1 MWRRRQAAAGVRE
14 MVDLTHERRESVRID
29 RPFRL
34 AVAWDEAFSFCYQ
47 ANLDLLA
54 QRGMDLVYFSSMRD
68 RALPDDG
75 TPSALWLC
83 AGGGQDGTLLSGA
96 RIPSRRGGAA

>member
-1 MWRRRQAAAGVRE
+1 MDQMWRRRQAASGVRE
-14 MVDLTHERRESVRID
+14 TVDLPHERRELARLD

-34 AVAWDEAFSFCYQ
+34 AVAWDEAFSFYDQ

-54 QRGMDLVYFSSMRD
+54 QMGMDLVYFSSMRD

-75 TPSALWLC
+75 APSALWLC
-83 AGGGQDGTLLSGA
+83 TGGGQDGSVLPGA
-96 RIPSRRGGAA
+96 

>member
-14 MVDLTHERRESVRID
+14 TVDLPHERREPARLD

-34 AVAWDEAFSFCYQ
+34 AVEWDEAFSFYDQ

-54 QRGMDLVYFSSMRD
+54 
-68 RALPDDG
+68 
-75 TPSALWLC
+75 
-83 AGGGQDGTLLSGA
+83 
-96 RIPSRRGGAA
+96 

>member
-14 MVDLTHERRESVRID
+14 TVDLPHERREPARLD

-34 AVAWDEAFSFCYQ
+34 AVEWDEAFSFYDQ

-54 QRGMDLVYFSSMRD
+54 QMGMDLVYFSSMRD
-68 RALPDDG
+68 RVLPDDG
-75 TPSALWLC
+75 APSALWLC
-83 AGGGQDGTLLSGA
+83 TGGGQDESVLPGA
-96 RIPSRRGGAA
+96 